1 MRRVMQGDWIR
12 DKRERVAREERERK
26 LLEAAAKGE
35 IDTVRKLL
43 GVAPSRKGTT

>member
-26 LLEAAAKGE
+26 LLEAAANG
-35 IDTVRKLL
+35 DLATVRKLL
-43 GVAPSRKGTT
+43 RVTPSHKGTA